1 LGPAPEPITRN
12 GDGDGDG
19 GGGDD
24 DDDDD
29 DTVNDGA
36 LVAERMAT
44 TKMTTAK
51 RIGDV
56 LQIYAATWSE

>member
-1 LGPAPEPITRN
+1 VHD

-19 GGGDD
+19 DDDGDD
-24 DDDDD
+24 DDDG

>member
-1 LGPAPEPITRN
+1 MHH
-12 GDGDGDG
+12 GDGDGDDD
-19 GGGDD
+19 DD

-36 LVAERMAT
+36 LVVERMAT

>member
-1 LGPAPEPITRN
+1 VH
-12 GDGDGDG
+12 DGDGDG
-19 GGGDD
+19 GG
-24 DDDDD
+24 DDDD

-36 LVAERMAT
+36 LVVERMAT